1 MLLVYFSHIFWSLF
15 TESSFR
21 FFFSFDY
28 LFCCCCWVICALTW
42 GDPAALESPQISAL
56 ESDPFPRIQCLS
68 EVGQWIMGHWQTCE
82 AVDTHTDTHIC
93 AYTYTSVHTHTYLC
107 SLSLFI
113 SLNQKSPHCIDFSD
127 FCFPSTWQTHH
138 YPSTQRWSQC
148 LTLCFMVEFIET
160 QTQAIV
166 QSSQALY
173 PWVMPTTLN
182 VCLNNSITE
191 QTLMLRIDPP
201 EEKLEIRLSMKILP
215 PIPPLLFLEMWNIC
229 NNERCLLYRLPPI
242 CFLLCCS

>member
-1 MLLVYFSHIFWSLF
+1 MLSDLCSDMRWPCCSWVSPNLSLRVRPFSKDPVFVWGGSVDHGALADLWGCRHTHRHTHLCIHI
-15 TESSFR
+15 
-21 FFFSFDY
+21 Y
-28 LFCCCCWVICALTW
+28 ICA
-42 GDPAALESPQISAL
+42 
-56 ESDPFPRIQCLS
+56 
-68 EVGQWIMGHWQTCE
+68 
-82 AVDTHTDTHIC
+82 
-93 AYTYTSVHTHTYLC
+93 HTYISMF
-107 SLSLFI
+107 SLSLFL